1 MVGRG
6 GIPCP
11 VVEAYRP
18 KLIEVALPLAA
29 INADA
34 AREKSIR
41 HGHPSTLH
49 LWWARRPLAAAR
61 AVIWASLVDDPSGY
75 EEFAAPD
82 GETGE
87 QKAERTDR
95 IDAER
100 QRLFAILE
108 RLVKWENSNNPD
120 VLAEAR
126 AEIDRCFSDGPPP
139 ILDPFAGGGAI
150 PLEAQRLGLTAL
162 AGDLNPVA
170 VLINKA
176 MIEIPPRFAGMPPVH
191 PGIDKTLTTW
201 ERAQGLAADIE
212 AYGQWMRD
220 EAERRIGHM
229 YPDATG
235 PDGEKLTPIAWIW
248 ARTVESPD
256 PSWSGHVPLVA
267 SWTLAKR
274 PGKPKVWIEPMIDRD
289 AMTISYA
296 IREGGEPSRDRTI
309 SRGNGTCIATGAAIP
324 GDYIKSESRA
334 GRMGRHMMAVVA
346 EGKRGRTYL
355 PSTPGD
361 AVAADCPKP
370 AWKPEGRNPRRLT
383 GGTVFI
389 YGLDEWWKLFT
400 PRQLT
405 ALTTF
410 SDLLG
415 EVAQLARAD
424 AAATGVDTCGTYPRV
439 GASAGSVS
447 APGLD
452 SNRRRCRCGDRG
464 AAAAGL
470 ADDGMRLR
478 NGGDSA
484 AAYSD
489 AVVTFLAFA
498 IDKCADYW
506 STICTWHNSRELIR
520 NTFGRQAI
528 PMTWD
533 FAECNPFSGST
544 GNWMAMVDWIVKSV
558 EHFPASASGGEALQ
572 RDARARV
579 QESTGALLSTD
590 PPYYDNISYADLSD
604 FFYVWLRRNLSDVWP
619 NECSTLLTPK
629 AEELIANQYRAGSR
643 GLAEEHFES
652 GMAEFMAEVA
662 EHQPAGV
669 PATIYYAYKA
679 TETKEGEIRTTGWD
693 TFLQAVLDA
702 GLQVNATWPVRT
714 ELGNRLL
721 ASGTNALASSIVL
734 ACRPRPASAVLST
747 RGEFIAAL
755 RQELPDAVR
764 VLQSGNIA
772 PVDMAQSTIGPGIK
786 VFSRYARVVEADGSS
801 MPVSAALAIINDVLG
816 EVLDGEEAEL
826 DADTRFALTWF
837 AEHGYDPGPSGDA
850 DSVARAKNTSLAGIE
865 ESGIGEAHA
874 GKFRLYERSELPPDW
889 SPVHDNRFTVWEAT
903 QYLAAA
909 LERSESEAAELL
921 HILGGNGDRARQLAY
936 LLYQKANDR
945 GWAAE
950 AGAYNGLITSW
961 PNLRTGAATV
971 AAAATAP
978 DQQSLL

>member
-1 MVGRG
+1 MTG
-6 GIPCP
+6 GG
-11 VVEAYRP
+11 YRP

-29 INADA
+29 INAEA

-75 EEFAAPD
+75 DEFEAPD
-82 GETGE
+82 GETDE
-87 QKAERTDR
+87 QKAERMNR

-100 QRLFAILE
+100 QRLFGILE

-126 AEIDRCFSDGPPP
+126 AEIDRCFPDGRPPV
-139 ILDPFAGGGAI
+139 LDPFAGGGAI

-176 MIEIPPRFAGMPPVH
+176 MIEVPPRFAGMPPVH
-191 PGIDKTLTTW
+191 PGIDRTLTTW

-220 EAERRIGHM
+220 EAKRRIGHL

-274 PGKPKVWIEPMIDRD
+274 PGKPKVWIEPVIDRNSRLI
-289 AMTISYA
+289 MYA
-296 IREGGEPSRDRTI
+296 IREGGEPLTKGTVDRGGG
-309 SRGNGTCIATGAAIP
+309 RCIASGAAIP
-324 GDYIKSESRA
+324 FSHIRAEGLA
-334 GRMGRHMMAVVA
+334 GRHATRLMAIVA
-346 EGKRGRTYL
+346 EGDRTRTYL
-355 PSTPGD
+355 PSSAEAEEAATTSLPNVSLGAIHVNPRDFKTPG
-361 AVAADCPKP
+361 
-370 AWKPEGRNPRRLT
+370 
-383 GGTVFI
+383 
-389 YGLDEWWKLFT
+389 YGITTWEELFT
-400 PRQLT
+400 ARQLM

-410 SDLLG
+410 SGLLG
-415 EVAQLARAD
+415 EVAKKVKSDAIEAGLTVDGRRLHEDGRGAD
-424 AAATGVDTCGTYPRV
+424 AYA
-439 GASAGSVS
+439 
-447 APGLD
+447 
-452 SNRRRCRCGDRG
+452 
-464 AAAAGL
+464 
-470 ADDGMRLR
+470 
-478 NGGDSA
+478 
-484 AAYSD
+484 D
-489 AVVTFLAFA
+489 AVVTYLAFA

-544 GNWMAMVDWIVKSV
+544 GNWMAMIDWIVKAVS
-558 EHFPASASGGEALQ
+558 HFPASASGGEALQ

-579 QESTGALLSTD
+579 QDSAGALLSTD

-604 FFYVWLRRNLSDVWP
+604 FFYVWLRRNLADVWP
-619 NECSTLLTPK
+619 DECSTLLSPK
-629 AEELIANQYRAGSR
+629 AEELIANQYRAGSKAQ
-643 GLAEEHFES
+643 AEEHFES
-652 GMAEFMAEVA
+652 GMAEFMAHVA
-662 EHQPAGV
+662 QNQPADG
-669 PATIYYAYKA
+669 PATVYYAYKA
-679 TETKEGEIRTTGWD
+679 TETKDGAIRTTGWD

-702 GLQVNATWPVRT
+702 GLQVNATWPMRT

-721 ASGTNALASSIVL
+721 ASKANALASSVVL
-734 ACRPRPASAVLST
+734 ACRPRPASAVLAT
-747 RGEFIAAL
+747 RGEFMAAL
-755 RQELPDAVR
+755 RQELPEAVR

-865 ESGIGEAHA
+865 ESGIGEARA
-874 GKFRLYERSELPPDW
+874 GKFRLYERSELPSDW
-889 SPVHDNRFTVWEAT
+889 SPVHDDRRTVWEAT
-903 QYLAAA
+903 QHLAAA

-921 HILGGNGDRARQLAY
+921 HVLGGYGDRARQLAY

-945 GWAAE
+945 GWASE
-950 AGAYNGLITSW
+950 AGAYNSLITAW

-971 AAAATAP
+971 AAAAASP
-978 DQQSLL
+978 AQQTLM

>member
-1 MVGRG
+1 MS
-6 GIPCP
+6 
-11 VVEAYRP
+11 EYRP

-29 INADA
+29 INREA

-61 AVIWASLVDDPSGY
+61 AVIWASLVDDPSGDPSLSP
-75 EEFAAPD
+75 A
-82 GETGE
+82 E
-87 QKAERTDR
+87 Q
-95 IDAER
+95 DAER
-100 QRLFAILE
+100 ERLFGILE

-126 AEIDRCFSDGPPP
+126 AEIDRCFPDGPPP

-176 MIEIPPRFAGMPPVH
+176 MIEIPARFAGRPPVH
-191 PGIDKTLTTW
+191 PDVDKTLTTW
-201 ERAQGLAADIE
+201 ERAQGLAADVE

-220 EAERRIGHM
+220 EAQRRIGHL

-235 PDGEKLTPIAWIW
+235 PKGEKLTPIAWIW

-274 PGKPKVWIEPMIDRD
+274 PGKPKVWIEPVIDRE
-289 AMTISYA
+289 AMTISYE
-296 IREGGEPSRDRTI
+296 IREGGECPYERTVDRA
-309 SRGNGTCIATGAAIP
+309 GGVCIATGAAMS
-324 GDYIKSESRA
+324 YEYLRSEFRA
-334 GRMGRHMMAVVA
+334 QRASSQLMAVVC
-346 EGKRGRTYL
+346 EGRGRLYIAPFESDNMTIGNAAGHTL
-355 PSTPGD
+355 GFGEIFDWPGRTN
-361 AVAADCPKP
+361 VV
-370 AWKPEGRNPRRLT
+370 R
-383 GGTVFI
+383 
-389 YGLDEWWKLFT
+389 YGMTRWEELFT
-400 PRQLT
+400 TRQLT
-405 ALTTF
+405 ALTAF
-410 SDLLG
+410 SELLG
-415 EVAQLARAD
+415 EVAEKARSD
-424 AAATGVDTCGTYPRV
+424 AV
-439 GASAGSVS
+439 
-447 APGLD
+447 
-452 SNRRRCRCGDRG
+452 
-464 AAAAGL
+464 AAGL
-470 ADDGMRLR
+470 EISGVRLHE
-478 NGGDSA
+478 GGRGGQ
-484 AAYSD
+484 AYAD
-489 AVVTFLAFA
+489 AVVTYLAFA

-533 FAECNPFSGST
+533 FVECNPFSNST
-544 GNWMAMVDWIVKSV
+544 GNWMAMVDWIVKAV
-558 EHFPASASGGEALQ
+558 RHVPASGSGGEALQ

-579 QESTGALLSTD
+579 LESLSAVISTD
-590 PPYYDNISYADLSD
+590 PPYYDNISYADLAD
-604 FFYVWLRRNLSDVWP
+604 FFYVWLRRNLADVWP
-619 NECSTLLTPK
+619 DECSTLLTPK
-629 AEELIANQYRAGSR
+629 VEELIANQYRAGSR
-643 GLAEEHFES
+643 DQAEEHFES
-652 GMAEFMAEVA
+652 GMAEFMGHVA
-662 EHQPAGV
+662 QSHPVDV
-669 PATIYYAYKA
+669 PATVYYAYKA
-679 TETKEGEIRTTGWD
+679 TETKEGQIRTTGWD

-702 GLQVNATWPVRT
+702 GLQVNATWPMRT

-721 ASGTNALASSIVL
+721 ASKANALASSVVL
-734 ACRPRPASAVLST
+734 ACRPRPASAVLAT
-747 RGEFIAAL
+747 RGEFMAAL
-755 RQELPDAVR
+755 RRELPEAVR

-837 AEHGYDPGPSGDA
+837 SEHGYSPGPAGDA

-865 ESGIGEAHA
+865 ESGIGEARA
-874 GKFRLYERSELPPDW
+874 GKFRLYERSELPPNY
-889 SPVHDNRFTVWEAT
+889 SPVDDERRTVWEAT
-903 QYLAAA
+903 QHLAAT
-909 LERSESEAAELL
+909 LERSESEAAEFLYV
-921 HILGGNGDRARQLAY
+921 LGGYGDRARQLAY

-945 GWAAE
+945 GWASE
-950 AGAYNGLITSW
+950 AGAYNSLITAW

-971 AAAATAP
+971 AAEAAGPA
-978 DQQSLL
+978 QQTLL